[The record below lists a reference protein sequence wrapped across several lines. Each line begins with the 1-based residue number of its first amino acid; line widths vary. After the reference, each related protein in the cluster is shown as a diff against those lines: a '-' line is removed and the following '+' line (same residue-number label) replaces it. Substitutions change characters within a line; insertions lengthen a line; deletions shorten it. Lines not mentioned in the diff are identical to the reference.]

1 MSAGVIDLI
10 ASKNVPVSVT
20 ALIDHMRDNICQGEW
35 NVFSGEIRDQNG
47 VRKNKQHHTMRPD
60 DIMNMD
66 WLAENVIGSLPEMKD
81 LIDGAKTVVEIK
93 GVEA

>member
-1 MSAGVIDLI
+1 
-10 ASKNVPVSVT
+10 
-20 ALIDHMRDNICQGEW
+20 
-35 NVFSGEIRDQNG
+35 
-47 VRKNKQHHTMRPD
+47 MRPD